1 MAVPRRPV
9 ASRVPV
15 PDMTPHGRSP
25 HALAL
30 LVVAVVLVGLTL
42 RGPIVG
48 VPPLLTTIQEDLLL
62 APATA
67 GLVTSLPLI
76 AFAVLSP
83 FVSGL
88 VRRLGV
94 DHTLLLSLLL
104 LGAAIGLR
112 PWTGAIGLLLGTAV
126 VGIAITIGN
135 VTLPVLVRRDAGHH
149 VPQVM
154 AVSVGAYGIGQTLAV
169 YLAVPVASVAGWRW
183 SIMLPGVFVAL
194 ALAVWVVRMRATEPL
209 RRQTDVE
216 RTAPKGPG
224 WSHVWRQGS
233 AWWLAAFFGLQSIIF
248 YTASTWLPAQL
259 VATAAM
265 SEQTAGTAL
274 SVFHLVGIAGT
285 FLVPPMLR
293 WAGSARRVG
302 VGVALG
308 WLVFFV
314 GLYVAPAGWVGW
326 MALGGLVHG
335 AGIGLAL
342 TLVATR
348 PRDVDY
354 GRYVSGMVQGVGY
367 GLAAI
372 GPVLVGWLADLTS
385 GWTVPTVLM
394 AASAL
399 VMVFVARQAGSPRP
413 IGP

>member
-1 MAVPRRPV
+1 MTLHDRRP
-9 ASRVPV
+9 
-15 PDMTPHGRSP
+15 HGF
-25 HALAL
+25 AL
-30 LVVAVVLVGLTL
+30 LVIAVVLVGLTL

-48 VPPLLTTIQEDLLL
+48 VPPLLTAIQADLLL
-62 APATA
+62 GPATA
-67 GLVTSLPLI
+67 GLITSLPLL
-76 AFAVLSP
+76 AFALLSP
-83 FVSGL
+83 LVSGL

-104 LGAAIGLR
+104 LGTAIGLR
-112 PWTGAIGLLLGTAV
+112 PWTGASGLLIGTAV

-135 VTLPVLVRRDAGHH
+135 VTVPVLVRRDAGRH

-169 YLAVPVASVAGWRW
+169 YLAVPMASVAGWRW

-194 ALAVWVVRMRATEPL
+194 ALGVWLVRMWATESWQRTSL
-209 RRQTDVE
+209 GGRRASNAVT
-216 RTAPKGPG
+216 

-233 AWWLAAFFGLQSIIF
+233 AWWLAAFFGLQSLIF

-259 VATAAM
+259 VATAGM
-265 SEQTAGTAL
+265 NERTAGTAL

-285 FLVPPMLR
+285 FLVPTMLR
-293 WAGSARRVG
+293 WAGDARRVG

-314 GLYVAPAGWVGW
+314 GLYLAPIGWVGW
-326 MALGGLVHG
+326 MALGGIVHG

-348 PRDVDY
+348 PHDVEY

-367 GLAAI
+367 GLAAV
-372 GPVLVGWLADLTS
+372 GPVLIGWLADVTS
-385 GWTVPTVLM
+385 GWTIPTVLM
-394 AASAL
+394 VASAL
-399 VMVFVARQAGSPRP
+399 VMVFVAHQAGSSRP